1 MKLFSSFSLLVGS
14 DALDMKKFLLLRQNM
29 DRYQGNP
36 SDMSSLLTQINAV
49 PNENR
54 ESWNQQINPMSILM
68 GGSSMTGIDKTQY
81 VQSMKDQMVNQMFA
95 NMNNQQV

>member
-29 DRYQGNP
+29 DRYQGNK

-81 VQSMKDQMVNQMFA
+81 VQSMKDQMINQMFA